1 MSNLSSQVNDFEI
14 TCVGILVYDIALPSL
29 KSMPYP
35 GELVQIKTPIH
46 QIGGSAANTA
56 IGLSKLGR
64 KVSVIGYVGN
74 DEIAI
79 ILAKNL
85 KDNNIETSGVQFS
98 PVNNTSQSIHINLIG
113 DDRRFIHYVGA
124 NADLTVSCIKEN
136 LRKNEAIKFPHIFI
150 LSGYLLLPGLDANDL
165 KDLFKSLKS
174 KNNLIFL
181 DVAFNVSDENLSE
194 KLKIIL
200 PFVDYFLP
208 NTFES
213 LVLTGKHKI
222 KEQAQCYL
230 DWGAKSVVITDGENG
245 SFYMNQTQ
253 SISVGALSVESI
265 DGSGAGDAFMAGLVY
280 GITES
285 WPVQKSLRFA
295 SVLGASVSMGLGCTT
310 TLYSK
315 DEALSRINEIEL
327 IDFN

>member
-1 MSNLSSQVNDFEI
+1 MSGLSRQINNYEI
-14 TCVGILVYDIALPSL
+14 TCAGILVYDISLPPL
-29 KSMPYP
+29 NSMPNS
-35 GELVQIKTPIH
+35 GELVQIKAPLH
-46 QIGGSAANTA
+46 QIGGCTVNTA

-74 DEIAI
+74 DEIGI

-85 KDNNIETSGVQFS
+85 KDNNIEISGVQFS
-98 PVNNTSQSIHINLIG
+98 TTNNTSQSIHLNISG
-113 DDRRFIHYVGA
+113 DDRRFIHHIGA

-136 LRKNEAIKFPHIFI
+136 LRKNESTKFPNILI

-165 KDLFKSLKS
+165 KELFQSLKS
-174 KNNLIFL
+174 ESNLIFL
-181 DVAFNVSDENLSE
+181 DVAFDVSNKNLSE

-230 DWGAKSVVITDGENG
+230 DWGAKAVVITAGENG
-245 SFYMNQTQ
+245 SFYMDQTQ
-253 SISVGALSVESI
+253 KISVGAISVESI
-265 DGSGAGDAFMAGLVY
+265 DGSGAGDAFMAGFVY

-285 WPVQKSLRFA
+285 WPTQKSLRFA
-295 SVLGASVSMGLGCTT
+295 AVLGASVT
-310 TLYSK
+310 
-315 DEALSRINEIEL
+315 
-327 IDFN
+327 